1 LILTYLIPLRLVKAR
16 FPSPSLLALFPRLQE
31 VYTPF
36 IAAIK
41 SGNVQEYDER
51 LEWAQPRLVSMS
63 VYLTVEKARESCL
76 RTLFKKA

>member
-1 LILTYLIPLRLVKAR
+1 LDH
-16 FPSPSLLALFPRLQE
+16 FPRLKE
-31 VYTPF
+31 VYAPF

-41 SGNVQEYDER
+41 SGNIQEYDER

-63 VYLTVEKARESCL
+63 VYLTVEKAREGCL